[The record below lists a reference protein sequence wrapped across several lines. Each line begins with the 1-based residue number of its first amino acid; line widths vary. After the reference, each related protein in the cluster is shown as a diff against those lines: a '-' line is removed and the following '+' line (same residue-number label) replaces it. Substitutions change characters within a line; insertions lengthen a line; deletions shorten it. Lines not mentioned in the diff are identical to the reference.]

1 MRAHSKYNASLLSTA
16 ILSEEQRHAAEEK
29 FLENLE
35 RVLGGSSAVR
45 GAYCEFLAVRSMR
58 AENPS
63 DPRSPD
69 EMLAV
74 HRWEKAAEEAKRTVF
89 RQLNIVAND
98 ACFELHVWNSR
109 TR

>member
-1 MRAHSKYNASLLSTA
+1 
-16 ILSEEQRHAAEEK
+16 
-29 FLENLE
+29 
-35 RVLGGSSAVR
+35 
-45 GAYCEFLAVRSMR
+45 MR